1 MIMVEKCHAVI
12 MAGGRGERFWPLST
26 KTSPKPFL
34 PLFGRKTM
42 IQETVERIGL
52 IIPRERILIVLSQ
65 DHLPTARQ
73 QLPEIPAHNFL
84 VEPTGKDTAACIG
97 LASLHIEKRAQDG
110 TMLVLAADHSI
121 SDQDS
126 FVATVTSTLSFIEE
140 YDYITTIGIKP
151 THAETGYGYIEVGE
165 EITTCDNHTFCK
177 AARFVEKPDEP
188 TAVRYLKSQKHLWN
202 SGIFVWRNKTIQ
214 ESIAESMP
222 ELWEGLTRIKDCMGS
237 SEEVKVMRE
246 EFSQFKRI
254 SIDYGVLEKSSRV
267 AVVPALFCWDDL
279 GTWDALRRVLTPD
292 EDSNVCIGRHVGK
305 DTSNCIVYSKNQ
317 VIATFGVKDLIVV
330 QAEGKLLVCH
340 KEKAPFL
347 KEIVGLAEEME
358 GGTKKD
364 S

>member
-1 MIMVEKCHAVI
+1 

-26 KTSPKPFL
+26 TMSPKPFL

-42 IQETVERIGL
+42 IQETVERIGQIL
-52 IIPRERILIVLSQ
+52 PRERILIVLSH

-73 QLPEIPAHNFL
+73 QLPVIPAHNFL
-84 VEPTGKDTAACIG
+84 VEPMGKDTAACIG
-97 LASLHIEKRAQDG
+97 LASLHVEKRANDG
-110 TMLVLAADHSI
+110 FMLVLAADHNI
-121 SDQDS
+121 SDQAS
-126 FVATVTSTLSFIEE
+126 FAATVTSTLSFIEE
-140 YDYITTIGIKP
+140 HDYLTTIGIKP
-151 THAETGYGYIEVGE
+151 TRPETGYGYIEVGE
-165 EITTCDNHTFCK
+165 EIATGDNLVFCK

-188 TAVRYLKSQKHLWN
+188 TAVSYLESQKYLWN

-214 ESIAESMP
+214 ESIASSMP
-222 ELWEGLTRIKDCMGS
+222 DLWDGLTRIKKCMGS
-237 SEEVKVMRE
+237 SGEEKVMRE

-267 AVVPALFCWDDL
+267 AVVPALFDWDDL
-279 GTWDALRRVLTPD
+279 GTWDALGRVLTPEKD
-292 EDSNVCIGRHVGK
+292 NNVSIGRHVGK
-305 DTSNCIVYSKNQ
+305 DTSNCTIFSQNQ
-317 VIATFGVKDLIVV
+317 LVATFGVKDLIVV

-347 KEIVGLAEEME
+347 KEIVSLVEEME